1 MTNLVY
7 SGRGDASDDSDE
19 IEEAAPKTEGKSEFQ
34 WVQLYMGLNKLLMCL
49 GYEKQITLE
58 TAPDESDPKVFSLDS
73 IILSQV
79 LQSREPQV
87 LSHLL

>member
-1 MTNLVY
+1 
-7 SGRGDASDDSDE
+7 
-19 IEEAAPKTEGKSEFQ
+19 
-34 WVQLYMGLNKLLMCL
+34 MGLNKLLMCL

-87 LSHLL
+87 LSHLLQYA